1 LKFDVVCSRTFSLG
15 LAFALGFKHH
25 EACLLLWILS
35 FHGRPKKK
43 HAMAIP
49 VSANAWGLKDVER
62 WGSGMLIYPC
72 VNFIPTKGVMKA
84 LGLPQDVYV

>member
-1 LKFDVVCSRTFSLG
+1 LDPELPRK
-15 LAFALGFKHH
+15 A
-25 EACLLLWILS
+25 
-35 FHGRPKKK
+35 KKK